1 MPSSG
6 KGARERRRLN
16 RLGLQEAWSVRSSP
30 EGEAHEP
37 EGTSVACDDP
47 RLISPESSGGAAALV
62 VSGKFSAGMK
72 VFERWGEANHLQR
85 APDSPGGDAGG
96 SASVHGDG
104 SSVEPEV
111 RFPPPDLVCSHTTDC
126 GLRRRR
132 DRHAHL

>member
-47 RLISPESSGGAAALV
+47 RLISPRPESDHDSHPESSGGAAALV

-111 RFPPPDLVCSHTTDC
+111 RFFPRTVVLFAATD
-126 GLRRRR
+126 
-132 DRHAHL
+132 